1 MPLPWY
7 IHTMTKVFSLVTLP
21 FYPYILTL
29 EAMRGAFLSV
39 TSLALFIDI
48 PSNPTASAN
57 RELASLK
64 RFLDANK
71 ILLEGIPF
79 WAQPLFGPWIDYH
92 HACECFLGIAT
103 DLSLQKAGLLDLPKS
118 CEECWTGP
126 YKPPPPL

>member
-1 MPLPWY
+1 MPLAWY
-7 IHTMTKVFSLVTLP
+7 THTMTNVFSLVTLP
-21 FYPYILTL
+21 MYPFILTL

-48 PSNPTASAN
+48 PSNPTASIN
-57 RELASLK
+57 RELDNL
-64 RFLDANK
+64 RLFLDRNK

-103 DLSLQKAGLLDLPKS
+103 ELSMQKAGLTTLPKS
-118 CEECWTGP
+118 CEESWTGP
-126 YKPPPPL
+126 